1 MHSLKASISEYKD
14 CHKGE
19 EGWLFSKGVGIDHFD
34 FNEAGPLRFTVNH
47 ACYVVPDPTYC
58 LSCHGTELVT
68 EPMPEGCP
76 FLSYPD
82 LDIKTVGDFRHLDI
96 PNEVFFKKHS
106 SSEFAMSFAVY
117 TGVSKIH
124 VIGNNPE
131 HSHSTQFPR
140 TEKYV
145 RRYFKDE
152 QGIRRFEADKHI
164 RRSIL
169 SNMLYT
175 AEKYGVEVHV
185 HEVDLPSYTFDDLVQ
200 AHRHFVPKD
209 KLKKYDRRTK
219 KAG

>member
-19 EGWLFSKGVGIDHFD
+19 EGWLFSKGIGIEHFD

-58 LSCHGTELVT
+58 LSCHGTEYVT

-76 FLSYPD
+76 FLSMPD
-82 LDIKTVGDFRHLDI
+82 LDVKTVGDSRHLDI
-96 PNEVFFKKHS
+96 PNGVFFKKYS

-124 VIGNNPE
+124 MVGNNPE

-140 TEKYV
+140 TKDFVLKYLKDENGRLRFEGDKAV
-145 RRYFKDE
+145 RRSLRDNMVASAE
-152 QGIRRFEADKHI
+152 RF
-164 RRSIL
+164 
-169 SNMLYT
+169 
-175 AEKYGVEVHV
+175 GVEVVEHK
-185 HEVDLPSYTFDDLVQ
+185 VDLPPYTFEDLVE
-200 AHRHFVPKD
+200 AHRHMIPKA
-209 KLKKYDRRTK
+209 KLFKYDRRIK
-219 KAG
+219 KKS